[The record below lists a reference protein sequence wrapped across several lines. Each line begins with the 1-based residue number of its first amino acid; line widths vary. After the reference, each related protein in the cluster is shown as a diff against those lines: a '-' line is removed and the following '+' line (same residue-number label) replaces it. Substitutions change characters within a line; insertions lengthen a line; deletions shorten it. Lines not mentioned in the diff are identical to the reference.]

1 MIMWHIIITWVVLAI
16 LYIISDEFNVPKL
29 SYIIAFPVY
38 IVLFPIIKGYKFIY
52 SVYIR
57 NNYSCYRIGN
67 STLILN
73 HKLVKMFNPE
83 KVKLHRDGKDFKS
96 LPHKQELIDS
106 LDELRQMGYTDK
118 FIKELMKK

>member
-1 MIMWHIIITWVVLAI
+1 MIIWAIVITWVVLAI
-16 LYIISDEFNVPKL
+16 LYIVSDELDIPQLAYV
-29 SYIIAFPVY
+29 IAFPVY
-38 IVLFPIIKGYKFIY
+38 IVLFPIIKGCQFIY

-57 NNYSCYRIGN
+57 NNYSCYRIGS

-83 KVKLHRDGKDFKS
+83 KVKLYRDGKDFKS

-118 FIKELMKK
+118 FIKELMK

>member
-1 MIMWHIIITWVVLAI
+1 MIIWAIVITWVILA
-16 LYIISDEFNVPKL
+16 LLFIIGDEFNIPQL
-29 SYIIAFPVY
+29 AYIIALPVY
-38 IVLFPIIKGYKFIY
+38 IVLLPIIKGYKFIY
-52 SVYIR
+52 SAYIR

-67 STLILN
+67 TTLILN

-118 FIKELMKK
+118 FIDEMKN

>member
-1 MIMWHIIITWVVLAI
+1 MIIWAIVITWVVLAI
-16 LYIISDEFNVPKL
+16 LYIVSDELDIPQLAYV
-29 SYIIAFPVY
+29 IAFPVY
-38 IVLFPIIKGYKFIY
+38 IVIFPIIKGYQFIY

-57 NNYSCYRIGN
+57 NNYSCYRIGS

-83 KVKLHRDGKDFKS
+83 KVKLYRDGKDFKS

-106 LDELRQMGYTDK
+106 LDELREMGYTDK
-118 FIKELMKK
+118 FIDEMKN

>member
-1 MIMWHIIITWVVLAI
+1 MIVWAIVITWVILAI
-16 LYIISDEFNVPKL
+16 LFIISDEFDLPQL
-29 SYIIAFPVY
+29 AYIIAFPVY

-57 NNYSCYRIGN
+57 NNYSCYRIGS

-83 KVKLHRDGKDFKS
+83 KVKLYRDGKDFKS

-106 LDELRQMGYTDK
+106 LDELREMGYTDK
-118 FIKELMKK
+118 FIDEMKN

>member
-57 NNYSCYRIGN
+57 NNYSCYRIGS
-67 STLILN
+67 STFILN
-73 HKLVKMFNPE
+73 HKLAKQFNPD

-118 FIKELMKK
+118 FIDEMKN

>member
-1 MIMWHIIITWVVLAI
+1 MIIWAIVITQVILAI
-16 LYIISDEFNVPKL
+16 LFIISDEFDIPQL
-29 SYIIAFPVY
+29 AYIIAFPVY
-38 IVLFPIIKGYKFIY
+38 IVLFPIIKGCQFIY

-57 NNYSCYRIGN
+57 NNYSCYRIGS

-83 KVKLHRDGKDFKS
+83 KVKLYRDGKDFKS

-118 FIKELMKK
+118 FIDEMKN

>member
-1 MIMWHIIITWVVLAI
+1 MIVWAIVITWVILAI
-16 LYIISDEFNVPKL
+16 LFIISDEFNVPQL
-29 SYIIAFPVY
+29 GYIIAFPVY

-57 NNYSCYRIGN
+57 NNYSCYRIGS
-67 STLILN
+67 STFILN

-83 KVKLHRDGKDFKS
+83 KVKLYLDGKDFKS

-106 LDELRQMGYTDK
+106 VDELRQMGYTDK
-118 FIKELMKK
+118 FIKELMK

>member
-1 MIMWHIIITWVVLAI
+1 MIIWAIVITWVILA
-16 LYIISDEFNVPKL
+16 LLFIISDEFSIPQL
-29 SYIIAFPVY
+29 AYIIAFPVY
-38 IVLFPIIKGYKFIY
+38 IVLFPIIKGCQFIY

-57 NNYSCYRIGN
+57 NNYSCYRIGS
-67 STLILN
+67 STFILN
-73 HKLVKMFNPE
+73 HKLAKQFNPD

-118 FIKELMKK
+118 FIDEMKN

>member
-1 MIMWHIIITWVVLAI
+1 MIIWAIVITWVVLAI
-16 LYIISDEFNVPKL
+16 LFIISDEFNVPQL
-29 SYIIAFPVY
+29 AYIIAFPVY
-38 IVLFPIIKGYKFIY
+38 IVAFPIVKGCQFIY

-57 NNYSCYRIGN
+57 NNYSCYRIGS

-83 KVKLHRDGKDFKS
+83 KVKLYRDGKDFKS

-106 LDELRQMGYTDK
+106 LDELRQLGYTDK
-118 FIKELMKK
+118 FIKELMK

>member
-1 MIMWHIIITWVVLAI
+1 MIIWAIVITWVILAI
-16 LYIISDEFNVPKL
+16 LFIVSEEFNVPKL

-67 STLILN
+67 STLIHN

-83 KVKLHRDGKDFKS
+83 KVKLYRDGKDFKS
-96 LPHKQELIDS
+96 LPHKQDLIDS
-106 LDELRQMGYTDK
+106 VDELTQMGYTDK
-118 FIKELMKK
+118 FIKELMK

>member
-1 MIMWHIIITWVVLAI
+1 MIIWAIVITWVILAI
-16 LYIISDEFNVPKL
+16 LFIISDEFNIPQL
-29 SYIIAFPVY
+29 AYIIALPVY
-38 IVLFPIIKGYKFIY
+38 IVLLPITKGCKFIY
-52 SVYIR
+52 SAYIR

-83 KVKLHRDGKDFKS
+83 KVKLYRDGKDFKS
-96 LPHKQELIDS
+96 IPHKQELIDS

-118 FIKELMKK
+118 FIKELMK

>member
-1 MIMWHIIITWVVLAI
+1 MIIWAIVITWVILAI
-16 LYIISDEFNVPKL
+16 LFIISDEFDIPQL
-29 SYIIAFPVY
+29 AYIIAFPVY

-57 NNYSCYRIGN
+57 NNYSCYRIGS

-83 KVKLHRDGKDFKS
+83 KVKLYRDGKDFKS
-96 LPHKQELIDS
+96 LPHKGELIDS
-106 LDELRQMGYTDK
+106 IDSLREMGYTDK
-118 FIKELMKK
+118 FIDEMKN

>member
-1 MIMWHIIITWVVLAI
+1 MIIWAIVITWVILAI
-16 LYIISDEFNVPKL
+16 LFIISDEFDIPQL
-29 SYIIAFPVY
+29 AYIIAFLVY
-38 IVLFPIIKGYKFIY
+38 IVLFPIIKGCQFIY

-57 NNYSCYRIGN
+57 NNYSCYRIGS

-83 KVKLHRDGKDFKS
+83 KVKLYRDGKDFKS

-106 LDELRQMGYTDK
+106 LDELREMGYTDK
-118 FIKELMKK
+118 FIDEMKN

>member
-1 MIMWHIIITWVVLAI
+1 MIIWAIVITWVILAI
-16 LYIISDEFNVPKL
+16 LFVVSDEFNIPQL
-29 SYIIAFPVY
+29 AYIITFPVY
-38 IVLFPIIKGYKFIY
+38 VVLFPIIKGCQFIY

-57 NNYSCYRIGN
+57 NNYSCYRIGS

-83 KVKLHRDGKDFKS
+83 KVKLYRDGKDFKS

-106 LDELRQMGYTDK
+106 LDELREMGYTDK
-118 FIKELMKK
+118 FIDEMKN

>member
-1 MIMWHIIITWVVLAI
+1 MIIWAIVITWVVLAI
-16 LYIISDEFNVPKL
+16 LFIISDEFNVPQL
-29 SYIIAFPVY
+29 AYIIAFPVY
-38 IVLFPIIKGYKFIY
+38 IVAFPIVKGCQFIY

-57 NNYSCYRIGN
+57 NNYSCYRIGS

-73 HKLVKMFNPE
+73 HKLAKMFNPE

-106 LDELRQMGYTDK
+106 LDELREMGYTDK
-118 FIKELMKK
+118 FIDEMKN